1 MRYGQLTDQVS
12 EATDGSPDAEMEVM
26 LDTDDGYFGVASVRM
41 EDGRLII
48 SAGDPEDE

>member
-1 MRYGQLTDQVS
+1 MRIGQLMDQINEVC
-12 EATDGSPDAEMEVM
+12 EGSPDTEMEVA
-26 LDTDDGYFGVASVRM
+26 LDTEDGYFGIEHVRV